1 MVFVIVALFWL
12 LQLSIV
18 TLRRASSS
26 PYQRL
31 GSLIAQRIKSSFVR
45 RSWHSLGSLK
55 AAAPS
60 LMQSE
65 ASAWKPENPGAH
77 LSLAAKL
84 LLSAIAVTFYY
95 YESEVSG
102 KQKLLRGRSSRMR
115 RG

>member
-12 LQLSIV
+12 LQHSIV

-65 ASAWKPENPGAH
+65 ASACMEAREPGRTPQPGRKAVTLCH
-77 LSLAAKL
+77 CRHL
-84 LLSAIAVTFYY
+84 LL
-95 YESEVSG
+95 
-102 KQKLLRGRSSRMR
+102 L
-115 RG
+115 